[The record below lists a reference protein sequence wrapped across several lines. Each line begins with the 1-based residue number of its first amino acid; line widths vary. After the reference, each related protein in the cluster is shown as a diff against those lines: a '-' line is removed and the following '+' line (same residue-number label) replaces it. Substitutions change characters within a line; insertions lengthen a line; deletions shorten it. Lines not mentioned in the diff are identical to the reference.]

1 VTTISPNSAP
11 AGALAFTLTVNGS
24 NFLSGSQVNWNGNV
38 RTATFISSSQ
48 LQAHILA
55 ADLASPGKVNVT
67 VVNPAPGGGSSG
79 AATFTIAAETVVFQ
93 SSRALNGS
101 DAAGTNFTANIWVM
115 NPDGTGATALTK
127 LTAAFA
133 DSIGPVW
140 LRDGSK
146 IAFAS
151 SRALDNS
158 DAANGQPTL
167 NIWIMN
173 SNGSGATPVT
183 KLTAGGA
190 DCDAPLW
197 SPDGSKILF
206 QSARALDSSDARS
219 TNKVK
224 NIWVVNPD
232 GSGAI
237 PLTKTTVFGADN
249 RYPVWSPDGSKIV
262 FFSPRAL
269 DGSDA
274 IGVNSTSN
282 IWLMN
287 ADGSGAKAL
296 TKLTAAGAHS
306 DFPTWTPDGSKIVF
320 VSSRA
325 LDGSDAVTPNGTR
338 NVWLMNAD
346 GSGAG
351 AVTKLTGSSTESAEG
366 ATASPDGSKI
376 VFDSARA
383 LDGSDAVN
391 LNGTTNIWVVNAD
404 GSGATPLT
412 KITAS
417 GAFSL
422 EPIWSP
428 GGTQVFFSSQRAL
441 DGSDATNIHS
451 TPNIW
456 VVNANGSGAI
466 PLTKIT
472 AQSAGSEAPQ
482 LP

>member
-1 VTTISPNSAP
+1 VSKISPNSAP

-24 NFLSGSQVNWNGNV
+24 NFLSGSQVSWNGNA
-38 RTATFISSSQ
+38 RTTTFISSSQ
-48 LQAHILA
+48 LQAHIMA
-55 ADLASPGKVNVT
+55 ADLTSAGKVNVT

-79 AATFTIAAETVVFQ
+79 AATFTIVADTVVFQ
-93 SSRALNGS
+93 SSRALDGS
-101 DAAGTNFTANIWVM
+101 DAADTNFTANIWVM

-127 LTAAFA
+127 LTAALA
-133 DSIGPVW
+133 DSGGPVW

-151 SRALDNS
+151 SRALDDS
-158 DAANGQPTL
+158 DAVNAHSTL

-173 SNGSGATPVT
+173 SDGSGATPVT
-183 KLTAGGA
+183 KLTAA
-190 DCDAPLW
+190 ATDCDAPLW

-206 QSARALDSSDARS
+206 QSARALDSSDVLS

-224 NIWVVNPD
+224 NIWVVNSD

-237 PLTKTTVFGADN
+237 PLTKTTVFGSDN
-249 RYPVWSPDGSKIV
+249 MYPVWSPDGNKIV
-262 FFSPRAL
+262 FFSHRAL

-274 IGVNSTSN
+274 RGVNDTGN

-287 ADGSGAKAL
+287 ADGSGAKPL
-296 TKLTAAGAHS
+296 TKLTAVGAHS
-306 DFPTWTPDGSKIVF
+306 EFPTWTPDGSKIVF
-320 VSSRA
+320 LSLRA
-325 LDGSDAVTPNGTR
+325 LDGSDAATLTA

-346 GSGAG
+346 GSGAV
-351 AVTKLTGSSTESAEG
+351 AVTRLTGSSVESAEG
-366 ATASPDGSKI
+366 ATASPDGTRIAFASK
-376 VFDSARA
+376 RA

-391 LNGTTNIWVVNAD
+391 TNLTTNIWVVNAD

-412 KITAS
+412 RITAI
-417 GAFSL
+417 GAYSVS
-422 EPIWSP
+422 PVWSP

-456 VVNANGSGAI
+456 VVNADGSGAT